1 MPPLWE
7 TLRRI
12 STARFKTTQDAVS
25 GCNQV
30 ELSDTAKEALMI
42 ACHLGT
48 SEWQV
53 LPFGPM
59 NGPQT
64 FQQIMQR
71 KFAPCAQ
78 ELAIFVDD
86 MMLFT

>member
-1 MPPLWE
+1 MPTLWE
-7 TLRRI
+7 TLRKI
-12 STARFKTTQDAVS
+12 SGMRYKTIQDAVS
-25 GCNQV
+25 GFNQI
-30 ELSDTAKEALMI
+30 ELSDAAKEALMI

-48 SEWQV
+48 FEWQV

-59 NGPQT
+59 NGPQN

-71 KFAPCAQ
+71 KFEPCAQ

-86 MMLFT
+86 MMLYA